1 MLGDAGVDPTDP
13 LVLAKGVEGADDD
26 TGSADR
32 ASVLGTGPLEHA
44 TTASEI
50 KAEPASR
57 YIFTSESARLYW
69 RHKQQ
74 NASSG
79 TREVRAATSESPGQ
93 WAESPGGQIG
103 RPRTTRERPE
113 NRSGRRPLA
122 RHR

>member
-32 ASVLGTGPLEHA
+32 VSVLGTGPLEHA

-79 TREVRAATSESPGQ
+79 TRESEPRPQRARVSGLKARAVRSADLAPPVSDRRTGPGV
-93 WAESPGGQIG
+93 
-103 RPRTTRERPE
+103 
-113 NRSGRRPLA
+113 A
-122 RHR
+122 R